1 MKQIARVSV
10 GYYWLILAVYIKS
23 YCKTSISLITMDR
36 TNIIL
41 KNWIY
46 NFQAAQNAQRDSQ
59 ELFQYLYFK
68 QKDLNNECC
77 RADAIIFQIRANGL
91 MVFVPRLT
99 LNNNSSEL
107 TVDDFSIHVHVN
119 QHCSKKKIII
129 FPLYRYGIR
138 APVYL
143 RNKDGQV
150 LYVQESGQSE
160 WTGGSITK
168 SEGSVSVNS
177 LVGSMTLTLL
187 DHITVSRII
196 TLENGFFSHTCN

>member
-41 KNWIY
+41 QNWIY

-68 QKDLNNECC
+68 QKDLNNVCC

-119 QHCSKKKIII
+119 QHCSKKNNH
-129 FPLYRYGIR
+129 FPPL
-138 APVYL
+138 
-143 RNKDGQV
+143 
-150 LYVQESGQSE
+150 
-160 WTGGSITK
+160 
-168 SEGSVSVNS
+168 
-177 LVGSMTLTLL
+177 
-187 DHITVSRII
+187 
-196 TLENGFFSHTCN
+196 

>member
-41 KNWIY
+41 QNWIY

-107 TVDDFSIHVHVN
+107 TVDDFSIHMYMLTSIVV
-119 QHCSKKKIII
+119 KKNNH
-129 FPLYRYGIR
+129 FPPL
-138 APVYL
+138 
-143 RNKDGQV
+143 
-150 LYVQESGQSE
+150 
-160 WTGGSITK
+160 
-168 SEGSVSVNS
+168 
-177 LVGSMTLTLL
+177 
-187 DHITVSRII
+187 
-196 TLENGFFSHTCN
+196 

>member
-91 MVFVPRLT
+91 MVFVPR
-99 LNNNSSEL
+99 
-107 TVDDFSIHVHVN
+107 
-119 QHCSKKKIII
+119 
-129 FPLYRYGIR
+129 
-138 APVYL
+138 
-143 RNKDGQV
+143 
-150 LYVQESGQSE
+150 
-160 WTGGSITK
+160 
-168 SEGSVSVNS
+168 
-177 LVGSMTLTLL
+177 
-187 DHITVSRII
+187 
-196 TLENGFFSHTCN
+196 